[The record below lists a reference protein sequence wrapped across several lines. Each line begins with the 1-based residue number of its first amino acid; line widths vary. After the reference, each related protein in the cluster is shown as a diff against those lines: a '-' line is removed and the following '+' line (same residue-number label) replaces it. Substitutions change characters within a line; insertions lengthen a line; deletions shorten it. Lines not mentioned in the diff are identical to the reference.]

1 MEKGTRAS
9 SSSRSPSR
17 CHVAMG
23 APEGVGVSNIPPQ
36 VRRGTHGRV
45 CQASGWLGSRV
56 APLIWWH
63 GVIEPPAG
71 LTNRSEEHT
80 SELQSRFDLVCRL
93 LLEKKNNKLEAFY
106 DNPNAFRYYFR
117 DIFLMV
123 LAAEARNS
131 NDSHA
136 DCYQYFFVPEYRT
149 DNLRLLFH
157 S

>member
-45 CQASGWLGSRV
+45 CQASGWVGSRL

-63 GVIEPPAG
+63 GVIERQANQRPHGPTLYASRAEQRSQRPLAGGPVKAGTGGLDDLDRAG
-71 LTNRSEEHT
+71 LAPTRRVEPSSIKIVQT
-80 SELQSRFDLVCRL
+80 PS
-93 LLEKKNNKLEAFY
+93 
-106 DNPNAFRYYFR
+106 PG
-117 DIFLMV
+117 
-123 LAAEARNS
+123 
-131 NDSHA
+131 
-136 DCYQYFFVPEYRT
+136 
-149 DNLRLLFH
+149 
-157 S
+157 

>member
-45 CQASGWLGSRV
+45 CQASGWLGSRL

-63 GVIEPPAG
+63 GVIERQA
-71 LTNRSEEHT
+71 NRSEEHT
-80 SELQSRFDLVCRL
+80 SELQSPCNLVCRL
-93 LLEKKNNKLEAFY
+93 LLEKKKKK
-106 DNPNAFRYYFR
+106 
-117 DIFLMV
+117 
-123 LAAEARNS
+123 
-131 NDSHA
+131 
-136 DCYQYFFVPEYRT
+136 
-149 DNLRLLFH
+149 
-157 S
+157 